1 MTDAEMTEDERR
13 EQYIRSCMSHEQ
25 RLEYDRYRLEQQRQ
39 QRQQQQGPQQHHHH
53 QHAQHSFEADTASGA
68 SGQPESSRMAVQ
80 QTNMLMMPRLSGV
93 PVPAR
98 LLTTAAPVLS
108 PRNATASDLDHRP
121 EPHIEPIAQSA
132 PQNVPPERTR
142 WEHWPV
148 I

>member
-13 EQYIRSCMSHEQ
+13 EQYVRSCMSTEQ

-39 QRQQQQGPQQHHHH
+39 QRQQQQGPQQHHP
-53 QHAQHSFEADTASGA
+53 QRAQHSFEADTASGA

-93 PVPAR
+93 PIPAR

-108 PRNATASDLDHRP
+108 SRNATANDLDYRP
-121 EPHIEPIAQSA
+121 NPRIEPIAQSA
-132 PQNVPPERTR
+132 PQNFPPERTR